1 MVKSNFN
8 DAKRGEPSI
17 CTNNATQYVC
27 TILRSVKHMAGK
39 ISVDFY
45 IHITKERVWIYDY
58 ITSMIWNNWDN
69 VEIQLDSRIDYVGFV
84 NN

>member
-1 MVKSNFN
+1 MMPKEGSLKF
-8 DAKRGEPSI
+8 AH
-17 CTNNATQYVC
+17 ATHYAC
-27 TILRSVKHMAGK
+27 TILRSVKHMARK

-45 IHITKERVWIYDY
+45 LHITKERVWIYDN

-84 NN
+84 ND